1 MSLIMKNLEINYHKI
16 KEMLGRSLGE
26 QDVCVCVDIWMA
38 WIAKVHTSD
47 KNMLNFTKSNR
58 FYYRDEHK

>member
-26 QDVCVCVDIWMA
+26 QDVCVCVDI
-38 WIAKVHTSD
+38 
-47 KNMLNFTKSNR
+47 
-58 FYYRDEHK
+58 